1 MFRAGALHA
10 KPHVFKIIKNSQIEI
25 EQYKQTNE
33 NKNIF
38 PDYW

>member
-1 MFRAGALHA
+1 MFRAGALHT

-38 PDYW
+38 PEYW